1 MITAKNLT
9 KRFGKLVALD
19 SVNLEI
25 DKGVTLIL
33 GPNGGGKSTF
43 LNLCA
48 GLYRPSGGEIKVLGE
63 NPWSNARLRK
73 KIGVSFDP
81 PALPRHRSG
90 EEWLKYLAEFKGL
103 DESEVTEAAKLFS
116 TNGYLDR
123 KIGEYSAGMLKR
135 ISLAQAFLG
144 SPELV
149 LLDEPLANLD
159 LKGIKEVAGI
169 LKELAEKGTN
179 MVVISHIWRP
189 LVEFADRVVVIAAG
203 RVVLEGTP
211 DEVIPNIEEI

>member
-19 SVNLEI
+19 SVNLKI

-48 GLYRPSGGEIKVLGE
+48 GLYRPSRGEIRVLGA
-63 NPWSNARLRK
+63 NPWSNDRLRK
-73 KIGVSFDP
+73 RIGVSFDP

-103 DESEVTEAAKLFS
+103 DDGEVNRVARLFS
-116 TNGYLDR
+116 ANGYLDR

-144 SPELV
+144 MPELV

-179 MVVISHIWRP
+179 MVVVSHIWRP
-189 LVEFADRVVVIAAG
+189 LLEFADRVVVIAAG
-203 RVVLEGTP
+203 RVMLEGTP
-211 DEVIPNIEEI
+211 DEVIPGIGEI

>member
-48 GLYRPSGGEIKVLGE
+48 GLYRPSRGEIKVLGE
-63 NPWSNARLRK
+63 NPWSNDRLRR

-90 EEWLKYLAEFKGL
+90 MEWLGYLAEFKGL
-103 DESEVTEAAKLFS
+103 DDSEVSEAAKLFS
-116 TNGYLDR
+116 ASGYLDR

-169 LKELAEKGTN
+169 LKELAETGTN

-189 LVEFADRVVVIAAG
+189 LVEFADRVIVIAAG
-203 RVVLEGTP
+203 RVVLEGTS
-211 DEVIPNIEEI
+211 DEVIPSIEEI

>member
-1 MITAKNLT
+1 MITARDLT
-9 KRFGKLVALD
+9 KRFGRLVALD

-48 GLYRPSGGEIKVLGE
+48 GLYRPSKGEIKVLGE
-63 NPWSNARLRK
+63 NPWSNDRLRRR
-73 KIGVSFDP
+73 IGVSFDP

-90 EEWLKYLAEFKGL
+90 KEWLSYLAEFKGL
-103 DESEVTEAAKLFS
+103 SNNEVNEAAKLFS
-116 TNGYLDR
+116 VSGYLDR

-135 ISLAQAFLG
+135 ISLTQAFLG
-144 SPELV
+144 KPELV

-159 LKGIKEVAGI
+159 LKGIREVAGT
-169 LKELAEKGTN
+169 LRELAEKGTN

-203 RVVLEGTP
+203 KVVLEGNP
-211 DEVIPNIEEI
+211 NEVIPSIEEI

>member
-1 MITAKNLT
+1 MITARDLT
-9 KRFGKLVALD
+9 KRFGRLVALD

-25 DKGVTLIL
+25 DRGVTLIL

-48 GLYRPSGGEIKVLGE
+48 GLYRPSKGEIKVLGE
-63 NPWSNARLRK
+63 NPWSNDRLQRR
-73 KIGVSFDP
+73 IGVSFDP

-90 EEWLKYLAEFKGL
+90 KEWLSYLAEFKGL
-103 DESEVTEAAKLFS
+103 SNNEVNEAAKLFS
-116 TNGYLDR
+116 VSGYLDR

-135 ISLAQAFLG
+135 ISLTQAFLG
-144 SPELV
+144 KPELV

-159 LKGIKEVAGI
+159 LKGIREVAGT
-169 LKELAEKGTN
+169 LRELAEKGTN
-179 MVVISHIWRP
+179 MVIISHIWRP

-203 RVVLEGTP
+203 KVVLEGTP
-211 DEVIPNIEEI
+211 NEVIPSIEEI

>member
-1 MITAKNLT
+1 MITARNLT
-9 KRFGKLVALD
+9 KRFGRLVALD

-25 DKGVTLIL
+25 DRGVTLIL

-48 GLYRPSGGEIKVLGE
+48 GLYRPSKGEIKVLGE
-63 NPWSNARLRK
+63 NPWSNDRLRRR
-73 KIGVSFDP
+73 IGVSFDP

-90 EEWLKYLAEFKGL
+90 KEWLSYLAEFKGL
-103 DESEVTEAAKLFS
+103 DDSEVNEAAKLFS
-116 TNGYLDR
+116 ASGYLDR

-144 SPELV
+144 TPELV

-159 LKGIKEVAGI
+159 LKGIKEVAGT
-169 LKELAEKGTN
+169 LRELAEKDTN

-203 RVVLEGTP
+203 KVVLEGTP
-211 DEVIPNIEEI
+211 NEIIPRIEEI

>member
-1 MITAKNLT
+1 MITARDLT
-9 KRFGKLVALD
+9 KRFGRLVALD

-48 GLYRPSGGEIKVLGE
+48 GPYRPSKGEIKVLGE
-63 NPWSNARLRK
+63 NPWSNDRLRRR
-73 KIGVSFDP
+73 IGVSFDP

-90 EEWLKYLAEFKGL
+90 KEWLSYLAEFKGR
-103 DESEVTEAAKLFS
+103 SNNEVNEAAKLFS
-116 TNGYLDR
+116 VSGYLDR

-135 ISLAQAFLG
+135 ISLTQAFLG
-144 SPELV
+144 KPELV

-159 LKGIKEVAGI
+159 LKGIREVAGT
-169 LKELAEKGTN
+169 LRELAEKGTN

-203 RVVLEGTP
+203 KVVLEGTP
-211 DEVIPNIEEI
+211 NEVIPSIEEI

>member
-1 MITAKNLT
+1 MITARDLT
-9 KRFGKLVALD
+9 KRFGRLVALD

-48 GLYRPSGGEIKVLGE
+48 GLYRPSKGEIKVLGE
-63 NPWSNARLRK
+63 NPWSNDRLRRR
-73 KIGVSFDP
+73 IGVSFDP

-90 EEWLKYLAEFKGL
+90 KEWLSYLAEFKGL
-103 DESEVTEAAKLFS
+103 SNNEVNEAAKLFS
-116 TNGYLDR
+116 VSGYLDR

-135 ISLAQAFLG
+135 ISLTQAFLG
-144 SPELV
+144 KPELV

-159 LKGIKEVAGI
+159 LKGIREVAGT
-169 LKELAEKGTN
+169 LRELAEKGTN

-203 RVVLEGTP
+203 KVVLEGTP
-211 DEVIPNIEEI
+211 NEVIPSIEEI

>member
-43 LNLCA
+43 LNLCV
-48 GLYRPSGGEIKVLGE
+48 GLYRPSKGEIKVLGE
-63 NPWSNARLRK
+63 NPWSNDRLRK

-90 EEWLKYLAEFKGL
+90 GEWLRYLAEFKGL
-103 DESEVTEAAKLFS
+103 DDSEVNEAAKLFS
-116 TNGYLDR
+116 ASGYLDR

-169 LKELAEKGTN
+169 LKELAEEGTN

-189 LVEFADRVVVIAAG
+189 LVEFSDRVVVIAAG

-211 DEVIPNIEEI
+211 NEVIPNIEEI